1 MKNLKRVMMAT
12 SCFVL
17 LGLLFLG
24 PLDSPAAPK
33 MGGTLRIAMY
43 ADATSLDPGGAND
56 IPSQK
61 AYNLLYDTLLA
72 FDKNMQLVA
81 HVATAWKPS
90 QESKVWTFTI
100 RQGITFH
107 DGSPLTSEDV
117 AFSYQRILEAPEA
130 ASQKKSSIAMI
141 ESIEA
146 KGNEV
151 TFKLKYPFAPFPGTT
166 AQIQIV
172 PKKLAKEVGN
182 KGFASKPVGS
192 GPFKFVEWVKD
203 DHITYERNDPYWLKK
218 PNLERVILRPI
229 PEGTV
234 RAMSLMTGEV
244 DVVDQVSSETIPRLR
259 GAKGVELLATTG
271 LNYYWLGVRQ
281 YGPPY
286 NNLKFRQ
293 MVYSA
298 IDMDGAIK
306 TIFPNG
312 NAVRAYGAVPP
323 LIWPDD
329 NKFLKDNAIR
339 QDKAKAKKLFE
350 ELVSEGVMKQDTKI
364 IVAMPNDPE
373 RLKLGEILVTHLKEI
388 GVNAEL
394 KVMETGAYIDQ
405 AVKGTEPYIYSL
417 FSVPR
422 YLDPDAVFSWLF
434 LSGPNG
440 STHGAKIL
448 GLQQADPKINEP
460 IEKARVIS
468 DQAERSRLYAAL
480 QRYLMIDRIYHIPAF
495 YRTVMVGKRTEIQ
508 DLYPAPNDLF
518 WLVTSFSNVWLDR

>member
-1 MKNLKRVMMAT
+1 MKNLRHVTMVI
-12 SCFVL
+12 SCFAL

-24 PLDSPAAPK
+24 SPDPSAAAK
-33 MGGTLRIAMY
+33 VGGTLKIAMY

-72 FDKNMQLVA
+72 FDKNMQLVP
-81 HVATAWKPS
+81 HVATAWKAS

-100 RQGITFH
+100 REGIKFH
-107 DGSPLTSEDV
+107 DGSPLTPEDV

-141 ESIEA
+141 ESIEP

-151 TFKLKYPFAPFPGTT
+151 SFKLKYPFAPFPGTT

-172 PKKLAKEVGN
+172 PKKLAREVGN
-182 KGFASKPVGS
+182 KGFAGSPVGS

-203 DHITYERNDPYWLKK
+203 DHITYARNDQYWLKK
-218 PNLERVILRPI
+218 PNLDRVILRPI

-244 DVVDQVSSETIPRLR
+244 DMVDQVSSETIPRLQ

-271 LNYYWLGVRQ
+271 LNYYWLGIRQ

-298 IDMDGAIK
+298 VDVDGAIK

-373 RLKLGEILVTHLKEI
+373 RLKLGEILVTNLKEI

-394 KVMETGAYIDQ
+394 KVMETGAYIESC
-405 AVKGTEPYIYSL
+405 VKGTEPFIYSL

-448 GLQQADPKINEP
+448 GLQQVDPKINEP

-468 DQAERSRLYAAL
+468 DQAERSKLYVAL

-495 YRTVMVGKRTEIQ
+495 YRTVMVGKRTEVQ
-508 DLYPAPNDLF
+508 DLSPAPNDLF